1 MPKSEWKSEI
11 ERLVHT
17 HTHTK
22 RSCPLKKQTKKRPV
36 KNTERNLRCWTL
48 LICSTFTAGA
58 RCARS
63 PVRVCADLCE
73 LIKMTHANRKRTK
86 LDRLGLVKF
95 QMRGNFGLLFSL
107 PSHSQVNW
115 RYIRFVTS
123 LIRFSLSLPH
133 SIGCESAH
141 SLKCGWKTQ
150 TAYLDRFQMIAF
162 ALKNSPDFFSLSRP
176 QNQTNAK
183 ILRTQNFL
191 TATFTEVEI
200 YRGFLNLTITNFEL
214 AFKIQ

>member
-58 RCARS
+58 RCAPS

-123 LIRFSLSLPH
+123 LIRFSLSLLH

-162 ALKNSPDFFSLSRP
+162 ALKQSGFFFSLS
-176 QNQTNAK
+176 
-183 ILRTQNFL
+183 
-191 TATFTEVEI
+191 ATKSNKCENIANSEFFNSNI
-200 YRGFLNLTITNFEL
+200 HRGRHLQGIFE
-214 AFKIQ
+214 FDHN